1 MTKNIDKSTE
11 LLRLISI
18 VTNISE
24 ADILSTDRKASFVLS
39 RQILAYYL
47 RYKYNYKLQQ
57 IGKVFNTHH
66 TTILNS
72 LSKIANMIDINDQL
86 TLSIMSEL
94 EILISQNEELNCPK
108 TLIVT
113 LKPGQSAVKM
123 AKILEEQYDCIVM
136 IN

>member
-1 MTKNIDKSTE
+1 MTLNIDKSTE
-11 LLRLISI
+11 LLRLVSI

-24 ADILSTDRKASFVLS
+24 ADILSTDRKASYVLS
-39 RQILAYYL
+39 RQIIAYFL
-47 RYKYNYKLQQ
+47 RHKYNYKLQQ
-57 IGKVFNTHH
+57 IGKVFKTHH

-108 TLIVT
+108 TLTVT
-113 LKPGQSAVKM
+113 LKPGQSALQM
-123 AKILEEQYDCIVM
+123 AKILEEQYDCIVL